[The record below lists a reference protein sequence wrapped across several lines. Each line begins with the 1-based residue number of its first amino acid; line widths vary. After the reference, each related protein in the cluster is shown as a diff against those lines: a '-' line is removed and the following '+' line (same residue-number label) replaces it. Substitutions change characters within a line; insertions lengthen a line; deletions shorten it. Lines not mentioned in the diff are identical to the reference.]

1 MSQAADHPPTSPQ
14 PATPPP
20 PSPAYQPN
28 AADFAPDAPAYQSRP
43 VPAPGG
49 YAGPVPVSPSDAR
62 TMSLLAH
69 VGGILV
75 GFVAPLVVYLVYKD
89 RDQFVRGHA
98 AEALNFQITVFIAY
112 IAATVTSFIGVGFLL
127 FFAVWVCS
135 IVFAIQGAIAAN
147 AGRPYR
153 YPVSIRMLS

>member
-1 MSQAADHPPTSPQ
+1 MSQAADQTPTPPQ
-14 PATPPP
+14 PAIPPP
-20 PSPAYQPN
+20 PGPSSGPN
-28 AADFAPDAPAYQSRP
+28 AADVPPDAPGYRSRP
-43 VPAPGG
+43 VPGPGA

-69 VGGILV
+69 VGGIIV
-75 GFVAPLVVYLVYKD
+75 GFVAPLVVYLLYKD

-112 IAATVTSFIGVGFLL
+112 VAATVTSFVGVGFLL

-135 IVFAIQGAIAAN
+135 IIFAIQGAIAAN